1 MNELQLPIFLVFI
14 LALLISLFLNKIS
27 LNFKNF
33 SKKDNQ
39 DNQKRLSNLK
49 VPTYGGISMSLAF
62 LVSTRLLG
70 KADFEIIQIAIYAV
84 VITFIGFIDDRYN
97 LNWKIKLL
105 FQLVAVSTP
114 IYLLNIYLNVEQ
126 LIGINLS
133 NILNLF
139 FTVIWI
145 LLIVNSLNF
154 LDNMDGLAAT
164 TATMIAISLGVLS
177 YITSQ
182 YKLTDI
188 SIVLVGSMLGFLY
201 FNFPKA
207 KLYMGDSGSLFLGYC
222 LGFISILFSWNKN
235 IESSWIFQI
244 QPVILF
250 FTIPLLDLMT
260 VVISRIK
267 DSKSPMTGGTD
278 HISHRLL
285 KKGYTDSQVLLIF
298 VFFSLMILALT
309 MGILY
314 LNEIISSILLIIYFI
329 SVFISLIYFLRLET
343 LN

>member
-1 MNELQLPIFLVFI
+1 MNELQLPIFIVFI
-14 LALLISLFLNKIS
+14 LALIISLFLNKIS

-39 DNQKRLSNLK
+39 NNQKRLSNLK

>member
-1 MNELQLPIFLVFI
+1 MSEFQLPIFVVFI
-14 LALLISLFLNKIS
+14 LAFVISLFLNRIS

-33 SKKDNQ
+33 SKKDIS
-39 DNQKRLSNLK
+39 NQKRLTSLK

-70 KADFEIIQIAIYAV
+70 KADFEVIQIAIYAV
-84 VITFIGFIDDRYN
+84 VITFIGFVDDRYN

-105 FQLVAVSTP
+105 LQLVAVSTP
-114 IYLLNIYLNVEQ
+114 IYLLDIYLNVEQ
-126 LIGINLS
+126 LFGINL
-133 NILNLF
+133 NNFMNLF
-139 FTVIWI
+139 FTVVWI

-164 TATMIAISLGVLS
+164 TATMIAISLGILS
-177 YITSQ
+177 YITNQ
-182 YKLTDI
+182 NKLTDI
-188 SIVLVGSMLGFLY
+188 SIVLVASMLGFLY

-260 VVISRIK
+260 VVISRLK
-267 DSKSPMTGGTD
+267 DGKSPMTGGTD

-285 KKGYTDSQVLLIF
+285 QKGYTYSQVLLIF
-298 VFFSLMILALT
+298 VVFSLIILAITL
-309 MGILY
+309 GILY
-314 LNEIISSILLIIYFI
+314 LNEFISLIFLFIYFI
-329 SVFISLIYFLRLET
+329 SVIISLIYFLKMET

>member
-1 MNELQLPIFLVFI
+1 MNEFQLPIFAVFI
-14 LALLISLFLNKIS
+14 LAFLISLFLNRIS

-33 SKKDNQ
+33 SKQENTI
-39 DNQKRLSNLK
+39 NQKRLSSLK

-70 KADFEIIQIAIYAV
+70 KVDSEIIQIAIYAV
-84 VITFIGFIDDRYN
+84 LITIIGFIDDRYN
-97 LNWKIKLL
+97 LNWKIKLVL
-105 FQLVAVSTP
+105 QLVAISTP
-114 IYLLNIYLNVEQ
+114 IYLLNIYLNIEQ
-126 LIGINLS
+126 LIGINLN

-139 FTVIWI
+139 TTVIWI

-164 TATMIAISLGVLS
+164 TATMIAISLGILS
-177 YITSQ
+177 YITNQ

-188 SIVLVGSMLGFLY
+188 SIVLVASMLGFLY

-222 LGFISILFSWNKN
+222 LGFISILFSWNNN

-260 VVISRIK
+260 VMISRIK
-267 DSKSPMTGGTD
+267 DGKSPMTGGTD

-285 KKGYTDSQVLLIF
+285 KKGFTSSQVLLIF
-298 VFFSLMILALT
+298 GFFSLVILITT

-314 LNEIISSILLIIYFI
+314 LNEFVSLLLLIGYFI
-329 SVFISLIYFLRLET
+329 SVLISLIYFLKLEI
-343 LN
+343 L

>member
-1 MNELQLPIFLVFI
+1 MNEFQLPIFVVFV

-33 SKKDNQ
+33 SKQENTI
-39 DNQKRLSNLK
+39 NQKRLSSLK

-70 KADFEIIQIAIYAV
+70 KVDSEIMQIAFYAV
-84 VITFIGFIDDRYN
+84 LITIIGLLDDRYN
-97 LNWKIKLL
+97 LNWKIKLVL
-105 FQLVAVSTP
+105 QLVAISTP
-114 IYLLNIYLNVEQ
+114 IYLLNIYLNIEQ
-126 LIGINLS
+126 LIGINMN

-139 FTVIWI
+139 TTVIWI

-164 TATMIAISLGVLS
+164 TATMIAISLGILS
-177 YITSQ
+177 YITNQ

-188 SIVLVGSMLGFLY
+188 SIVLVASMLGFLY

-222 LGFISILFSWNKN
+222 LGFISILFSWNNN

-260 VVISRIK
+260 VMISRIK
-267 DSKSPMTGGTD
+267 DGKSPMTGGTD

-285 KKGYTDSQVLLIF
+285 KKGYTSSQVLIIF
-298 VFFSLMILALT
+298 GFFSLIILITT

-314 LNEIISSILLIIYFI
+314 LNEFVSLLLLIGYFL
-329 SVFISLIYFLRLET
+329 SVLISLIYFLKLET
-343 LN
+343 L

>member
-1 MNELQLPIFLVFI
+1 MNEFQLPIFVVFV
-14 LALLISLFLNKIS
+14 LAFLISLFLNRIS

-33 SKKDNQ
+33 SKQENTV
-39 DNQKRLSNLK
+39 NQKRLSSLK

-70 KADFEIIQIAIYAV
+70 KVDSEIIQIAIYAV
-84 VITFIGFIDDRYN
+84 LITIIGFIDDRYN
-97 LNWKIKLL
+97 LNWKIKLVL
-105 FQLVAVSTP
+105 QLVAISTP
-114 IYLLNIYLNVEQ
+114 IYLLNIYLNIEQ
-126 LIGINLS
+126 LIGINLN

-139 FTVIWI
+139 TTVLWI

-164 TATMIAISLGVLS
+164 TATMIAISLGILS
-177 YITSQ
+177 YITNQ

-188 SIVLVGSMLGFLY
+188 SIVLVASMLGFLY

-222 LGFISILFSWNKN
+222 LGFISILFSWNNN

-260 VVISRIK
+260 VMISRIK
-267 DSKSPMTGGTD
+267 DGKSPMTGGTD

-285 KKGYTDSQVLLIF
+285 KKGYTSSQVLLIF
-298 VFFSLMILALT
+298 GFFSLIILITT

-314 LNEIISSILLIIYFI
+314 LNEFVSLLLLIGYFI
-329 SVFISLIYFLRLET
+329 SVIISLIYFLKLET
-343 LN
+343 L

>member
-1 MNELQLPIFLVFI
+1 MNELQLPIFIVFI
-14 LALLISLFLNKIS
+14 LALIISLFLNKIS

-39 DNQKRLSNLK
+39 NNQKRLSNLK

-126 LIGINLS
+126 IIGINLS

-329 SVFISLIYFLRLET
+329 SVFISLIYFLKLET

>member
-1 MNELQLPIFLVFI
+1 MNEFQLPIFAVFI
-14 LALLISLFLNKIS
+14 LAFLISLFLNRIS

-33 SKKDNQ
+33 SKQENTI
-39 DNQKRLSNLK
+39 NQKRLSSLK

-70 KADFEIIQIAIYAV
+70 KVDSEIIQIAIYAV
-84 VITFIGFIDDRYN
+84 LITIIGFIDDRYN
-97 LNWKIKLL
+97 LNWKIKLVL
-105 FQLVAVSTP
+105 QLVAISTP
-114 IYLLNIYLNVEQ
+114 IYLLNIYLNIEQ
-126 LIGINLS
+126 LIGINLN

-139 FTVIWI
+139 TTVIWI

-154 LDNMDGLAAT
+154 LYNMDGLAAT
-164 TATMIAISLGVLS
+164 TATMIAISLGILS
-177 YITSQ
+177 YITNQ

-188 SIVLVGSMLGFLY
+188 SIVLVASMLGFLY

-222 LGFISILFSWNKN
+222 LGFISILFSWNNN

-260 VVISRIK
+260 VMISRIK
-267 DSKSPMTGGTD
+267 DGKSPMTGGTD

-285 KKGYTDSQVLLIF
+285 KKGFTSSQVLLIF
-298 VFFSLMILALT
+298 GFFSLVILITT

-314 LNEIISSILLIIYFI
+314 LNEFVSLLLLIGYFI
-329 SVFISLIYFLRLET
+329 SVLISLIYFLKLEI
-343 LN
+343 L

>member
-1 MNELQLPIFLVFI
+1 MNELQLPIFIVFI
-14 LALLISLFLNKIS
+14 LALIISLFLNKIS

-39 DNQKRLSNLK
+39 NNQKRLSNLK

-329 SVFISLIYFLRLET
+329 SVFISLIYFLKLET

>member
-1 MNELQLPIFLVFI
+1 MNEFQLPIFAVFI
-14 LALLISLFLNKIS
+14 LAFLISLFLNRIS

-33 SKKDNQ
+33 SKQENTI
-39 DNQKRLSNLK
+39 NQKRLSSLK

-70 KADFEIIQIAIYAV
+70 KVDSEIIQIAIYAV
-84 VITFIGFIDDRYN
+84 LITIIGFIDDRYN
-97 LNWKIKLL
+97 LNWKIKLVL
-105 FQLVAVSTP
+105 QLVAISTP
-114 IYLLNIYLNVEQ
+114 IYLLNIYLNIEQ
-126 LIGINLS
+126 LIGINLN

-139 FTVIWI
+139 TTVIWI

-164 TATMIAISLGVLS
+164 TATMIAISLGILS
-177 YITSQ
+177 YITNQ

-188 SIVLVGSMLGFLY
+188 SIVLVASMLGFLY

-222 LGFISILFSWNKN
+222 LGFISILFSWNNN

-260 VVISRIK
+260 VMISRIK
-267 DSKSPMTGGTD
+267 DGKSPMTGGTD

-285 KKGYTDSQVLLIF
+285 KKGYTSSQVLLIF
-298 VFFSLMILALT
+298 GFFSLVILITT

-314 LNEIISSILLIIYFI
+314 LNEFVSLLLLIGYFI
-329 SVFISLIYFLRLET
+329 SVIISLIYFLKLET
-343 LN
+343 L

>member
-1 MNELQLPIFLVFI
+1 MNELQLPIFIVFI
-14 LALLISLFLNKIS
+14 LALIISLFLNKIS

-33 SKKDNQ
+33 SKKDNPN
-39 DNQKRLSNLK
+39 NQKRLSNLK

-126 LIGINLS
+126 IIGINLS

-329 SVFISLIYFLRLET
+329 SVFISLIYFLKLET

>member
-1 MNELQLPIFLVFI
+1 MNEFQLPIFVVFV

-33 SKKDNQ
+33 SKQENTI
-39 DNQKRLSNLK
+39 NQKRLSSLK

-70 KADFEIIQIAIYAV
+70 KVDSEIMQIAFYAV
-84 VITFIGFIDDRYN
+84 LITIIGLLDDRYN
-97 LNWKIKLL
+97 LNWKIKLVL
-105 FQLVAVSTP
+105 QLVAISTP
-114 IYLLNIYLNVEQ
+114 IYLLNIYLNIEQ
-126 LIGINLS
+126 LIGINMN

-139 FTVIWI
+139 TTVIWI

-164 TATMIAISLGVLS
+164 TATMIAISLGILS
-177 YITSQ
+177 YITNQ

-188 SIVLVGSMLGFLY
+188 SIVLVASMLGFLY

-222 LGFISILFSWNKN
+222 LGFISILFSWNNN

-260 VVISRIK
+260 VMISRIK
-267 DSKSPMTGGTD
+267 DGKSPMTGGTD

-285 KKGYTDSQVLLIF
+285 KKGYTSSQVLIIF
-298 VFFSLMILALT
+298 GVFSLIILITT

-314 LNEIISSILLIIYFI
+314 LNEFVSLLLLIGYFL
-329 SVFISLIYFLRLET
+329 SVLISLIYFLKLET
-343 LN
+343 L